1 MERISSSSASL
12 PLISCMWASASA
24 FCAIRLADD
33 EGSAGVVAHHS
44 RFGDF
49 RRRVHDA
56 AENVPRVERREQLA
70 ARIQAVDRPAVEAPA
85 FLEEIPPG
93 QAVDRGNHRGFR
105 PDQGF
110 QPRQHRGDRMGLEAD
125 EDRVLRAE
133 IGRIVR
139 CGNGKD
145 RAVSVREERKPVSAQ
160 RLKMGAAGDEAHLV
174 PCPREPRP
182 DEPAYG
188 AGADDA
194 DPHFYTGDRPHCL
207 RGSAARMNSLTA
219 PIWSSL
225 FSHGAWP
232 IPANSTSLTR
242 GPPSCIRR
250 TVDLS
255 SRSDCAPR
263 STRVGHSTVSHTG
276 QRLTPKRKSLPNST
290 PAFPPRRRVLTIAGP
305 HASVYVPSSPLR
317 EPCCA
322 RRLHCPSSSGP
333 NEAHVSRKWRSTSSR
348 FRNRAPAPEEPSL
361 SRTSACQGS
370 SGPTSFST
378 RRRIGEL
385 GLAASIIPIRPP
397 IEVPIQSILG
407 PSLAPCS
414 RRRRETL
421 YGGGVSR
428 ASSAAESERYCAK
441 P

>member
-1 MERISSSSASL
+1 MSSATR
-12 PLISCMWASASA
+12 ASQPAA
-24 FCAIRLADD
+24 FIAAARRPARGFCAIRLADD

-93 QAVDRGNHRGFR
+93 QAVDRRNDHSVGADERFE
-105 PDQGF
+105 
-110 QPRQHRGDRMGLEAD
+110 PRHHSGDRMGLEAD

-160 RLKMGAAGDEAHLV
+160 RLEMGAAGDEAHLV
-174 PCPREPRP
+174 PCPREPCS

-194 DPHFYTGDRPHCL
+194 DPHFPAGDRPHRL
-207 RGSAARMNSLTA
+207 RGSGARMNSLTG

-225 FSHGAWP
+225 ISHGAWP
-232 IPANSTSLTR
+232 IPANSTSSTR

-255 SRSDCAPR
+255 SRSDSAPR

-276 QRLTPKRKSLPNST
+276 QRFTPKRKSLPNST
-290 PAFPPRRRVLTIAGP
+290 PAFPPRRKLLTIAGS
-305 HASVYVPSSPLR
+305 HASVYVPFSPLR

-322 RRLHCPSSSGP
+322 RRRHCPS
-333 NEAHVSRKWRSTSSR
+333 
-348 FRNRAPAPEEPSL
+348 
-361 SRTSACQGS
+361 S